1 MSLNNFSHEE
11 LKKKSMLELASLI
24 LKDEKKALGFQEIYN
39 QIAEL
44 KGFTKKEKEDNIAQF
59 FTELNVDGRFMTLG
73 SNVWG
78 LKQWYPV
85 EQADEEITS
94 TAKPK
99 RKSKKKTDYEEED
112 EDILEYEEEE
122 ELLELGEDEEDLDE
136 LDEDEDEEDFGEDLD
151 VEEEDMDEDL
161 ALDEEDEDEEEED
174 I

>member
-24 LKDEKKALGFQEIYN
+24 LKDEKKALGFQEVYE

-85 EQADEEITS
+85 EQADEEITN
-94 TAKPK
+94 TTKPK
-99 RKSKKKTDYEEED
+99 RKTKKKTDYEEEEDEETLEYD
-112 EDILEYEEEE
+112 ED
-122 ELLELGEDEEDLDE
+122 LLELGEDEEEGLDE
-136 LDEDEDEEDFGEDLD
+136 LDEDEEEEDFGEDLD
-151 VEEEDMDEDL
+151 VEEEDLEEDL
-161 ALDEEDEDEEEED
+161 ALDEEDEDEED

>member
-99 RKSKKKTDYEEED
+99 RKSKKKTDYEDEED

-161 ALDEEDEDEEEED
+161 ALDEEDEEEED